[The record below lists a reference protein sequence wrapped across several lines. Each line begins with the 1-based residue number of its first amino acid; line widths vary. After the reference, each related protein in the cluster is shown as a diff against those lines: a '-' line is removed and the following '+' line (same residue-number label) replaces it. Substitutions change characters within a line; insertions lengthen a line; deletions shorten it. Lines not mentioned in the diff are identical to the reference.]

1 MKTSFKSFGFA
12 KLSLALISMMVL
24 GSQVYAADSV
34 DFDAIIKENSQAQNQ
49 LHKQIKE
56 TVETSRIAAQT
67 PDTGSQVIADNAQ
80 TVHVRTKKDMLT
92 FAKEKKHSAA
102 SQQQNDKRLAQEF
115 KDLE

>member
-1 MKTSFKSFGFA
+1 MKSLT
-12 KLSLALISMMVL
+12 LALISMLVL
-24 GSQVYAADSV
+24 STQAYAAEAV
-34 DFDAIIKENSQAQNQ
+34 DFDAIIKQNSQAQND

-80 TVHVRTKKDMLT
+80 TVHVKTKKDMLT
-92 FAKEKKHSAA
+92 FAKEKKQSAA

-115 KDLE
+115 QNLE

>member
-1 MKTSFKSFGFA
+1 MKASSKSFSVV
-12 KLSLALISMMVL
+12 KVSLVLMMVL
-24 GSQVYAADSV
+24 SSQICAAETV

-56 TVETSRIAAQT
+56 TVDSSRVAAQT
-67 PDTGSQVIADNAQ
+67 PDTGSQVIADSAQ

-102 SQQQNDKRLAQEF
+102 SQKVNDKRLAQEL

>member
-1 MKTSFKSFGFA
+1 
-12 KLSLALISMMVL
+12 MVL
-24 GSQVYAADSV
+24 STQAYAADAM
-34 DFDAIIKENSQAQNQ
+34 DFDAIIKQNAQAQNE

-102 SQQQNDKRLAQEF
+102 SRQANDKRLAQEF

>member
-1 MKTSFKSFGFA
+1 MKTSIKSFGFA
-12 KLSLALISMMVL
+12 KLSLALVATLVL
-24 GSQVYAADSV
+24 GSQAYAIETV
-34 DFDAIIKENSQAQNQ
+34 DFRDIIKENSQAQTD

-56 TVETSRIAAQT
+56 TVDSSRIAAQT

-102 SQQQNDKRLAQEF
+102 SQKQNDKRLAQEF
-115 KDLE
+115 QDLE

>member
-1 MKTSFKSFGFA
+1 MKSLT
-12 KLSLALISMMVL
+12 LALISILVL
-24 GSQVYAADSV
+24 STQAYAVETV
-34 DFDAIIKENSQAQNQ
+34 DFDAIIKQNSQAQTD

-80 TVHVRTKKDMLT
+80 AVHVKTKKDMLT

-115 KDLE
+115 QDLE

>member
-1 MKTSFKSFGFA
+1 MKS
-12 KLSLALISMMVL
+12 LSLALISVL
-24 GSQVYAADSV
+24 VLSTQAYAAEAV
-34 DFDAIIKENSQAQNQ
+34 DFDAIIKQNSQAQND

-67 PDTGSQVIADNAQ
+67 PDTGSQVIADNTQ
-80 TVHVRTKKDMLT
+80 PVHVKTKKDMLT

-115 KDLE
+115 QDLE